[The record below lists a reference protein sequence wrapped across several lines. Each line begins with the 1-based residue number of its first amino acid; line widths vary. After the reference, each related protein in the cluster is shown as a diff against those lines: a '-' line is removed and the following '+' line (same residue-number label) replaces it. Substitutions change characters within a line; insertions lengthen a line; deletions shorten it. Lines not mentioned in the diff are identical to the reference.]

1 MWQGSLGGSRLE
13 GIVLNNLFLILSTVL
28 FTKSLLNVE
37 ETDDVV
43 QKYDDI
49 YSLHNN
55 VDLLKELDDDVV
67 EETKKTMIL

>member
-43 QKYDDI
+43 EKYDDI